1 MIDKKLIAE
10 IKRNATP
17 EEWEEF
23 ISIRDEARESDV
35 PFLAAEENNSG
46 LMVVGNPNNTE
57 VKHNDYTLEFRMP
70 VSLFEGEDALEYPK
84 EYIEVGTGM
93 QKSLRFKKTYKDV
106 FLSPRKN
113 TKIMNS
119 FMKLAPFFVLLKDD
133 GKLTID
139 KDGEKSEIN
148 LTHEEMAQYMSRICD
163 DTKMQDGFYD
173 VVQAFLDV
181 DLKELDYAY
190 DHSILTTFF
199 TFLKNHP
206 DIVNQFEELFT

>member
-1 MIDKKLIAE
+1 MIDKELIAE

-23 ISIRDEARESDV
+23 INIRNEARESDV
-35 PFLAAEENNSG
+35 PFLGVEENKSG
-46 LMVVGNPNNTE
+46 LMVVGNPNKTE
-57 VKHNDYTLEFRMP
+57 VKYHDYTLEFRMP
-70 VSLFEGEDALEYPK
+70 ISFFEGEDALEYPA
-84 EYIEVGTGM
+84 EYLEVGAGS
-93 QKSLRFKKTYKDV
+93 QKSLRFKKTYQDV
-106 FLSPRKN
+106 FISPRKN

-133 GKLTID
+133 GKIVVDEGNKKATLNLS
-139 KDGEKSEIN
+139 EK
-148 LTHEEMAQYMSRICD
+148 EMAQYMSRICD
-163 DTKMQDGFYD
+163 DTEMQDGFYD

-199 TFLKNHP
+199 TFIKNHK
-206 DIVNQFEELFT
+206 DILNQFEELFT